1 MSSSAAISE
10 HVEATRKRGL
20 HVPRGLPFVLPYL
33 PFLIVFGIAPTVY
46 ALDLAF
52 TDVGGG
58 WVGFDNFTRTYH
70 DFRFGPAFKHV
81 LLYTSVWLAALMDQ
95 LAVLLRPQRAAWAA
109 LATLWIVI
117 MLLNRSGDSDAT
129 TAMTASIPAA
139 QARMALQQKQFLMVE
154 LAGHTDLRAA
164 AQPQA
169 VSPGPRSQR
178 REGAAAA

>member
-1 MSSSAAISE
+1 MNDDFEKRLQQVTPRQVPSGWRQEILAAAKQAE
-10 HVEATRKRGL
+10 T
-20 HVPRGLPFVLPYL
+20 PRE
-33 PFLIVFGIAPTVY
+33 
-46 ALDLAF
+46 
-52 TDVGGG
+52 
-58 WVGFDNFTRTYH
+58 
-70 DFRFGPAFKHV
+70 
-81 LLYTSVWLAALMDQ
+81 TSVLARPNWLAALMDQ